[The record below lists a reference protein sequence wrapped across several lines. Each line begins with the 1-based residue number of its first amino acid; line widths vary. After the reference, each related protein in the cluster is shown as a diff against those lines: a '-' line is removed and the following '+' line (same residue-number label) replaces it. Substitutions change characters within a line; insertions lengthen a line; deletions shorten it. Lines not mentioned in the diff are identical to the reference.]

1 MRKRAEEHCGK
12 KVLEEA
18 LLLELGW
25 CMSEVVVLYLTCE
38 RYRSQGCHVE
48 DNRGQRVISEK
59 RLEQMKWCGCMGKV
73 VWFRKVK
80 VQ

>member
-59 RLEQMKWCGCMGKV
+59 RLEQMK
-73 VWFRKVK
+73 
-80 VQ
+80 